1 MKRIAGIIAVIV
13 LLACIYHCAR
23 SEETV
28 SFPQGLGIDNK
39 VKPADINME
48 NQTGAGNVTDIGN
61 AAVTEA
67 DHKADT
73 RNATGMEDKNK
84 SASQTVSTVIG
95 DVTILEKAL
104 DTTIRVDGW
113 DRTRTWDLRY
123 PFLDGEAV
131 LVLDK
136 INEQV
141 YALVKEKGMPDSEGI
156 FSAEMAYEIT
166 YIDERFVS
174 IRFNGNL
181 SGSGYSEGCW
191 GMNFDLE
198 TGELLSLEDYYEWEE
213 LEASLIEA
221 MEQDQ
226 LGVWIL
232 NGYRLLE
239 GEEKKEYLHKQFIQ
253 QLSKDGYIRQDDTG
267 FFIKDGYLYFI
278 TAPYPSCK
286 QYTYVQWETEDFR
299 NKLRDNLPIPD
310 ADSMREELLR
320 GDFAH
325 LRGEYSDFRKTLEV
339 NWEQGE
345 SEWRLIDLNGDGTD
359 DFILQEKKPVGD
371 TEQKRILGIFT
382 ITEDGIRCIA
392 VDFADGTEYSF
403 CGITGKLMYTAPNYG
418 GIIDNEPFEHYHYDE
433 EWQRVTDYKLEI
445 LRLDSE
451 VDEELAQKWKH
462 EHPDMAEDGLY
473 YFRYV
478 GDETE
483 KLIKEEWIA
492 FYESETGLQYD
503 GSDLEF
509 SCQQ

>member
-67 DHKADT
+67 GHKVDT

-84 SASQTVSTVIG
+84 SARQTVSTVIG

-131 LVLDK
+131 RVLDK

-141 YALVKEKGMPDSEGI
+141 YALVKEKGMPDSEGV

-286 QYTYVQWETEDFR
+286 QIGR
-299 NKLRDNLPIPD
+299 
-310 ADSMREELLR
+310 ASCRE
-320 GDFAH
+320 
-325 LRGEYSDFRKTLEV
+325 
-339 NWEQGE
+339 
-345 SEWRLIDLNGDGTD
+345 
-359 DFILQEKKPVGD
+359 
-371 TEQKRILGIFT
+371 
-382 ITEDGIRCIA
+382 
-392 VDFADGTEYSF
+392 
-403 CGITGKLMYTAPNYG
+403 
-418 GIIDNEPFEHYHYDE
+418 
-433 EWQRVTDYKLEI
+433 RV
-445 LRLDSE
+445 
-451 VDEELAQKWKH
+451 
-462 EHPDMAEDGLY
+462 
-473 YFRYV
+473 
-478 GDETE
+478 
-483 KLIKEEWIA
+483 
-492 FYESETGLQYD
+492 
-503 GSDLEF
+503 
-509 SCQQ
+509 